1 MQSNQKN
8 TLLGNGRVELVNG
21 RNFKRFVTIFVIY
34 IFKTKLFREMKYI
47 ITYLAALFIVSGFFA
62 QNPKVA
68 IFDINQADN
77 KYLKSDVRYT
87 YYDGIVSHGNLDA
100 IDVEK
105 IYPFLEKNNYN
116 SDSDTDYKK
125 AIRIA
130 KDLGADYILIP
141 KLEIYKKTTYIFRNV
156 LVDVETGEV
165 VAKGEKT
172 HQYNFI
178 AYEQALDNLLAD
190 FGSKVSTTPSYDEAE
205 KDENFSVSIKDVV
218 FEMIYVEG
226 GTFTMGNDSYESN
239 KNEKPVHD
247 VSLKSYYIGKTE
259 VTFELFDTYCNEMSI
274 TKPYDESWGRGKHP
288 VNNIGKQD
296 AVGFCK
302 WLSKKTGMNYRLPTE
317 AEWEYAARGG
327 STGLPT
333 TYAGSNSLY
342 DYGWYDRN
350 SEGKIHPV
358 GLKLPNELGIYDMC
372 GNVLEICSDWYDA
385 NYYNDSPKE
394 NPQGPAKGRKYS
406 VRGGSFYD
414 CVNATRITFRR
425 FGGSGRNSCSAN
437 LTGFRIVCDTK

>member
-1 MQSNQKN
+1 MKKAIIIV
-8 TLLGNGRVELVNG
+8 TAFLL
-21 RNFKRFVTIFVIY
+21 VTG
-34 IFKTKLFREMKYI
+34 L
-47 ITYLAALFIVSGFFA
+47 FA

-68 IFDINQADN
+68 IFDLNQADS
-77 KYLKSDVRYT
+77 KYLKNDVRYT
-87 YYDGIVSHGNLDA
+87 YYDGIVSYENLDA

-105 IYPFLEKNNYN
+105 TYHILEGEKYN
-116 SDSDTDYKK
+116 SDNDTDYLE
-125 AIRIA
+125 AIKIA
-130 KDLGADYILIP
+130 KGLGADYVLIP

-156 LVDVETGEV
+156 LIDVETAKV

-172 HQYNFI
+172 HQYSFI
-178 AYEQALDNLLAD
+178 AYEQAFDNLLSD
-190 FGSKVSTTPSYDEAE
+190 FSSKVSTTPSYDEAE
-205 KDENFSVSIKDVV
+205 KNENFSVLINDIA

-226 GTFTMGNDSYESN
+226 GTFTMGSDSYESN
-239 KNEKPVHD
+239 ESEKPVHD
-247 VSLKSYYIGKTE
+247 VNLKSYYIGKHE
-259 VTFELFDTYCNEMSI
+259 VTFELYDTYCNEI
-274 TKPYDESWGRGKHP
+274 NIAKPSDEGCGRGKHP

-350 SEGKIHPV
+350 SEGKVHPV

-406 VRGGSFYD
+406 VRGGSYYD
-414 CVNATRITFRR
+414 CGNSTRITYRR
-425 FGGSGRNSCSAN
+425 FGGGSRRACNSN
-437 LTGFRIVCDTK
+437 LVGFRVVCDVK